1 MSKRT
6 LLIFVIPLILC
17 LVGTFI
23 LLKLNQNTS
32 TKSSPIAEITG
43 QTNFLILQVDSLE
56 SESPE
61 ILAIWTILIRVDEP
75 TYVVFKH
82 ISPESIV
89 NSETKDT
96 QISLELDAEGL
107 PNDLF
112 SQSIQKINL
121 DIDSYF
127 LLDAQGISALMSK
140 YTGQELLVEGPLDD
154 IALTQVCSKLSQ
166 TGQKNVAQVDWNG
179 LIPLH
184 MRTNLSFETFA
195 TIWEKLTRSNSAP
208 YCEIIFL
215 PSENQTTP

>member
-61 ILAIWTILIRVDEP
+61 ILA
-75 TYVVFKH
+75 